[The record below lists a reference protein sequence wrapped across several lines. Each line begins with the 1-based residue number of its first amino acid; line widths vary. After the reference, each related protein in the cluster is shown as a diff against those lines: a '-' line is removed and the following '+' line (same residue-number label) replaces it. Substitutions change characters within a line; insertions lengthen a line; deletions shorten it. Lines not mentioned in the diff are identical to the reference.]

1 MRVESVPI
9 TLSGRRRAI
18 VLMII
23 GSVCIS
29 FGALVIRFIQEAD
42 AFQINF
48 YRSLFFILGTFTIHF
63 FRHRRSSLLK
73 IR

>member
-1 MRVESVPI
+1 MQVENTIVD
-9 TLSGRRRAI
+9 LSARRRAI
-18 VLMII
+18 MLMIF

-48 YRSLFFILGTFTIHF
+48 YRSIFFILGTFTIHLITEDPLF
-63 FRHRRSSLLK
+63 
-73 IR
+73 